1 MLIEM
6 PIYHWIMLLQCSW
19 TFSFACKRVS
29 FFKLKKGKEEGGRN
43 AIVRW
48 PNLKGQSRPSADSVA
63 LRQLPKADPHR
74 CARRVSTRGFS
85 FCGGP
90 LRWTPSPAPP
100 TSCPPPCPLESGD
113 FWLLW
118 RKENRSTALR
128 FFFGRVGLFLK
139 KWWLAPV
146 PEIQCVLVNCPSMI
160 NPTSPQ
166 ALRIGY

>member
-1 MLIEM
+1 MLQYYFTERIFIRVNLFAKLKHTSTSMLIEM

-100 TSCPPPCPLESGD
+100 TSCPPPPVHSSPVISG
-113 FWLLW
+113 FSGGKKTGV
-118 RKENRSTALR
+118 RRCV
-128 FFFGRVGLFLK
+128 FFLVGSVYF
-139 KWWLAPV
+139 
-146 PEIQCVLVNCPSMI
+146 
-160 NPTSPQ
+160 
-166 ALRIGY
+166 